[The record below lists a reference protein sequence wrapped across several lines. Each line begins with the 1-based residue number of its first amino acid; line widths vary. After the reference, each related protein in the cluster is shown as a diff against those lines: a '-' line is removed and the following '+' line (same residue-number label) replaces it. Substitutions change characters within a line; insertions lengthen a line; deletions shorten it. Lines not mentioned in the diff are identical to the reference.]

1 MSELLSVGELVDKL
15 IIENVKIFRLRD
27 MLHNPTLDH
36 KERVEAD
43 VNMNI
48 VNQNRGVIQKA
59 LDDKLLAVRRGEP
72 NRVLKDVKTY
82 ER

>member
-1 MSELLSVGELVDKL
+1 MSELLSFGELVDKL

-27 MLHNPTLDH
+27 KLHNPTLDQ

-43 VNMNI
+43 VQMNI
-48 VNQNRGVIQKA
+48 VNQNRGLIQRA
-59 LDDKLLAVRRGEP
+59 LDEKLLAVKRGEP